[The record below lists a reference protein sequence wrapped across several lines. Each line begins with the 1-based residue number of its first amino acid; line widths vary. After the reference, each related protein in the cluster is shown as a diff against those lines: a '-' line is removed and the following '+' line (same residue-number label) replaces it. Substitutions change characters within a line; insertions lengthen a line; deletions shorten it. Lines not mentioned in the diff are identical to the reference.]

1 METQDLDT
9 IRFVT
14 QRFNEI
20 QGLRTLVPLG
30 LIILSGVGT
39 THFTSWP
46 VALLRAALF
55 LGALSLTLGADRY
68 YRRSFGEVERPP
80 VYLAAEAA
88 PLSIFSPAGAA
99 PRLEATRT
107 AIPGTRR
114 VMLML
119 GLAPSLYLLFQFL
132 FWPPWIKINSDLVY
146 EPFWNGLPLSTPELL
161 ALVAPLLYALSG
173 SLFLGLWWSR
183 ERRLCQAHHLALGA
197 LLAALA
203 VLGTGAVSQPWVALL
218 LCGSALVVAGLLDHY
233 QLVRVLGR
241 SPASREGD

>member
-1 METQDLDT
+1 METRDLDT

-14 QRFNEI
+14 QRFNEL
-20 QGLRTLVPLG
+20 QGLRSLVPLG
-30 LIILSGVGT
+30 LIALCGVGA

-55 LGALSLTLGADRY
+55 LGAFSLMLRAGRY
-68 YRRSFGEVERPP
+68 YQRSFGEVERPP
-80 VYLAAEAA
+80 VYLAAEAS
-88 PLSIFSPAGAA
+88 PLSIFSPAGVA

-114 VMLML
+114 VILML
-119 GLAPSLYLLFQFL
+119 GMAPSLYLLFQFL
-132 FWPPWIKINSDLVY
+132 FWPPWIKIHSDLVY
-146 EPFWNGLPLSTPELL
+146 EPFWNNVPLSSPEVL

-183 ERRLCQAHHLALGA
+183 ERRLCQAHHLALGI
-197 LLAALA
+197 LLAGLA
-203 VLGTGAVSQPWVALL
+203 VTGTGAVSRPGAALF
-218 LCGSALVVAGLLDHY
+218 LCGAATVVAGLLDHW

-241 SPASREGD
+241 PLSSREGE

>member
-1 METQDLDT
+1 METRELDT

-14 QRFNEI
+14 QRFNDL
-20 QGLRTLVPLG
+20 QGLRFLVPLG
-30 LIILSGVGT
+30 LIVLSGVEM

-46 VALLRAALF
+46 VALLRAALL
-55 LGALSLTLGADRY
+55 LGAFSLMLGAGRY

-80 VYLAAEAA
+80 VYLAAEASL
-88 PLSIFSPAGAA
+88 PSIFNPAGVA
-99 PRLEATRT
+99 PRLESTRT
-107 AIPGTRR
+107 AIPATRR

-146 EPFWNGLPLSTPELL
+146 EPFFNSLPLSTPELL

-183 ERRLCQAHHLALGA
+183 ERRLCQTHHLALGI
-197 LLAALA
+197 LLAGLA
-203 VLGTGAVSQPWVALL
+203 VFGAGAVTRPGAALF
-218 LCGSALVVAGLLDHY
+218 LCGAATVLAGLLDHW

-241 SPASREGD
+241 PLSSREGE